1 MRFLNERQIYMDNMR
16 VWVAYA
22 TPEKQVERKVSVPRH
37 ANVAIAIRL
46 SAICD
51 EFPELKVEQL
61 SVGIHRKKV
70 TLDSSLREGDRV
82 EIYRPLLI
90 TPMEARRLRAKKKGK
105 KTK

>member
-1 MRFLNERQIYMDNMR
+1 MANMC

-37 ANVAIAIRL
+37 ANVAIAVRL

-51 EFPELKVEQL
+51 EFPELKLEQL
-61 SVGIHRKKV
+61 SVGIYRKKT
-70 TLDSSLREGDRV
+70 TLDSPLREGDRV
-82 EIYRPLLI
+82 EIYRPLVI
-90 TPMEARRLRAKKKGK
+90 DPMEARRLRAKKKGK